1 MVNSIDSNAPIA
13 RDPRE
18 RPAYTDRANVL
29 PSSLQVS
36 VVTYRPDRALL
47 ERTLYRLAQAI
58 AVARE
63 AGVIRT
69 VNVALIDNSGDRENA
84 DAVVNLGRARFAD
97 TGVQLICLAGHA
109 NIGFGAAHNLV
120 LHGSG
125 ANYHLVL
132 NPDVELD
139 REALMIGVR
148 WLDAH
153 PDIGALAPQVSTPNG
168 KRDYLCKRYP
178 SVLDLALRGFTP
190 TLGRAFF
197 RQRMARYEMRDVID
211 PTPDREVID
220 IPAMSGA
227 VLLVRRKAIDTS
239 GGFDPGFF
247 LYFEDFDW
255 TVRLNRITRTAYVPS
270 VKVVHH
276 GGGAARKGVRHIG
289 WFIKS
294 GFRFYRTHGW
304 RWI

>member
-1 MVNSIDSNAPIA
+1 M
-13 RDPRE
+13 
-18 RPAYTDRANVL
+18 L

-36 VVTYRPDRALL
+36 IVTFRPDRALL
-47 ERTLYRLAQAI
+47 DRTLYRLAQAI
-58 AVARE
+58 GVAR
-63 AGVIRT
+63 AGGVIRT
-69 VNVALIDNSGDRENA
+69 VNVALIDNSGDRDNA
-84 DAVVNLGRARFAD
+84 EAVVNMARARF
-97 TGVQLICLAGHA
+97 TETKVQLICLSGHA

-125 ANYHLVL
+125 ADYHLVL

-139 REALMIGVR
+139 RDALATGVR
-148 WLDAH
+148 WLDSH
-153 PDIGALAPQVSTPNG
+153 PDIGALAPQVFTSDG
-168 KRDYLCKRYP
+168 VRDYLCKRYP

-197 RQRMARYEMRDVID
+197 RERMARYEMRDVID
-211 PTPDREVID
+211 AAPDREVID

-227 VLLVRRKAIDTS
+227 VLLVRRKAIDAS
-239 GGFDPGFF
+239 GGFDPKFF

-270 VKVVHH
+270 VKVIHH
-276 GGGAARKGVRHIG
+276 GGGAARKGARHIG

-294 GFRFYRTHGW
+294 GFRFYRKHGW
-304 RWI
+304 RWV

>member
-1 MVNSIDSNAPIA
+1 M
-13 RDPRE
+13 
-18 RPAYTDRANVL
+18 L

-36 VVTYRPDRALL
+36 IVTYRPDRVLL
-47 ERTLYRLAQAI
+47 DRTLRRLAQAI
-58 AVARE
+58 GVARE
-63 AGVIRT
+63 AGAIRT
-69 VNVALIDNSGDRENA
+69 VNVALIDNSGDRDNA
-84 DAVVNLGRARFAD
+84 EAVKNMGHARLGDAK
-97 TGVQLICLAGHA
+97 VQVICLTGHA

-125 ANYHLVL
+125 ADYHLVL

-139 REALMIGVR
+139 RDALANGVR
-148 WLDAH
+148 WMDAH
-153 PDIGALAPQVSTPNG
+153 PDIGALSPAVRSPSG

-190 TLGRAFF
+190 TLGKALF
-197 RQRMARYEMRDVID
+197 RRRMARYEMRDVID
-211 PTPDREVID
+211 PAPDNEIID

-227 VLLVRRKAIDTS
+227 MLLVRRKAIDAT

-270 VKVVHH
+270 VKIVHH
-276 GGGAARKGVRHIG
+276 GGGAARKGARHIG
-289 WFIKS
+289 WFVKS
-294 GFRFYRTHGW
+294 GMRFYRKHGW